1 MRYDNS
7 ELIDLLSAEYV
18 LGTLV
23 GSARRRFERLAR
35 ERKGAGA
42 TVRFIQRFPRE
53 TPPPPA
59 IPARCPRAKS
69 WRRVA
74 SRPRQRN

>member
-42 TVRFIQRFPRE
+42 TVDR
-53 TPPPPA
+53 
-59 IPARCPRAKS
+59 KS
-69 WRRVA
+69 VV
-74 SRPRQRN
+74 